1 MVPNYKR
8 PSVRE
13 YLHDAWETGPTDQD
27 IDMLLYLEE
36 CERRSKILDKV
47 LDYPFFTEECPLSC
61 TDDSNEE
68 NIIYDACD
76 CYYESDGDNC
86 NNFKEC
92 WLKYFE
98 RKMEDE
104 RNAR

>member
-13 YLHDAWETGPTDQD
+13 YLHDVWETGPTDQD

-47 LDYPFFTEECPLSC
+47 LDHPFFTEECPLSC
-61 TDDSNEE
+61 VATDDEE
-68 NIIYDACD
+68 KRIIETCS
-76 CYYESDGDNC
+76 CYNDGENC
-86 NNFKEC
+86 ENYKKC

-98 RKMEDE
+98 RKMKDE
-104 RNAR
+104 RDAG

>member
-1 MVPNYKR
+1 MIPNYKR

-13 YLHDAWETGPTDQD
+13 YLHDTWETSPTDQD

-47 LDYPFFTEECPLSC
+47 LDHPFFTEECPLSVAP
-61 TDDSNEE
+61 DDEDDK
-68 NIIYDACD
+68 IITGLCACWD
-76 CYYESDGDNC
+76 NGCESY
-86 NNFKEC
+86 KEC

-98 RKMEDE
+98 RKIKDE
-104 RNAR
+104 RDTR